1 MNYVTLVT
9 KVYLGEYIRYL
20 DPQQPQSNYFL
31 YILEFIATYKKNLI
45 YPVRLTI
52 APWKWMA
59 PSPICLTDGSVR
71 WTFERHPFLTAK
83 GNDGMKSGSCTLK
96 PTIRQ
101 YSRRATIDFFDL
113 SRFKYERKK
122 IEIRL
127 WSILTIFCHQNMS
140 HLAY

>member
-1 MNYVTLVT
+1 
-9 KVYLGEYIRYL
+9 
-20 DPQQPQSNYFL
+20 
-31 YILEFIATYKKNLI
+31 
-45 YPVRLTI
+45 
-52 APWKWMA
+52 MA

-83 GNDGMKSGSCTLK
+83 GNDGMKSGSCPLK

-122 IEIRL
+122 VEIRL
-127 WSILTIFCHQNMS
+127 LSILTIFFHVALS
-140 HLAY
+140 LLVYIEILYIF

>member
-1 MNYVTLVT
+1 M
-9 KVYLGEYIRYL
+9 KK
-20 DPQQPQSNYFL
+20 
-31 YILEFIATYKKNLI
+31 FINSI
-45 YPVRLTI
+45 RLTI

-59 PSPICLTDGSVR
+59 PSSICLTDGSVR

-113 SRFKYERKK
+113 SRFKYERNKV
-122 IEIRL
+122 EIRL
-127 WSILTIFCHQNMS
+127 LFSLTFFCQID
-140 HLAY
+140 LYT